1 MISSS
6 TLGLVSALEVPRDTD
21 LSSLSSLG
29 IESGPETTE
38 TVKQF
43 IRKFSTR
50 GLNEGVLHVYQLL
63 LEHTVFLH
71 ATLEDGLAMD
81 GSGGKVHPSITIKII
96 DPDTLREVG
105 EGEMGEVWVHSE
117 GNPAGIWGREE
128 LYKGWFHAKLE
139 GDEEREYYNTRE
151 NGCLISGRFFTT
163 QGDENLMEVGKRWA
177 CSTVIEY
184 QIERHFPELRSGGS
198 VAVEWDSTLALAGG
212 SPLSPH
218 SQPPRTGLAL
228 FAELQNKELDRYAL
242 SEKIAARIGLEFHVE
257 TLLVVLLPL
266 NSIPHTECGERD
278 RSICKEKLLSGT
290 LQVIHQWSPS
300 TSGNRA
306 AVKPEC
312 VPLPTTPI
320 PPRDIATPMQEQ
332 SPPAVPELKLVASP
346 TTEELSAAVPRKES
360 RFCLEDAPPKSPDCS
375 AVEETAT
382 TPRVDHLAP
391 PGAGERELGRGLVG
405 QEEEVLSIISDILD
419 EEVEMDTNIWEIGC
433 DSLSALEISGKLE
446 RHLGFSVE
454 PHLLF
459 AYQTPRALLEKLK
472 RTLLHLC
479 SPVGATEPISEGGVA
494 QLGSVTRPLIPSQE
508 DEVAIVGVA
517 CRFPGCSSPE
527 TLWEL
532 LTEKR
537 VCISHFQDPKT
548 GKSIHGGFTEKMANF
563 DREWFNVS
571 EKEASRMDP
580 QQSILLH
587 TVSECLL
594 RSGYTS
600 LDEVRGSRIGVFVGF
615 WGSDARAMSLAS
627 EKPPPYTSYI
637 GTMTANRISYT
648 LDLKGPS
655 MAVDT
660 ACAASLTAL
669 EIACC
674 FIHQGKCSEAL
685 VGGVNALLDPRVFD
699 VSSVM
704 GATSLR
710 GESRVF
716 DEGAD
721 GYVRGEG
728 CGVVLLKSVR
738 GALRHGNRIL
748 AVVKSVES
756 LHNGVSATLTAPNKQ
771 SQSLLLRRSLSSA
784 MMWQGDISYLEAHG
798 TGTPLGDPMEISA
811 VQEVFGEKGT
821 AREPRVGPL
830 VVGSIKA
837 NIGHL
842 EAAAGMAGLIKTVMV
857 LEHAKAPGNAGLHT
871 VNPAMNVNPHTIL
884 LPRETVSLDTHFTCG
899 PQSSNLLSAGVSSFG
914 IGGSIASAILQQYSQ
929 LPHLGQVH
937 CSLVLDGELGNLSTD
952 QLMAAIQLLRA
963 RLCSFNSAY
972 LSCVEAFQRAV
983 KPVRGLAS
991 EAYYRHPA
999 YLTFCLLYSVAK
1011 TVHAHGPELS
1021 FVMGTTLCAEV
1032 VVLAVADVLI
1042 LSDAMRLLLAGM
1054 APQVFN
1060 IKFITEEEMQ
1070 PTMSFLSPTLNQHC
1084 LPGRFPPSSLNQLIH
1099 AIQRAP
1105 LMQSTCN
1112 DPAMATSYLS
1122 LARRYGSLLVV
1133 TFNPHSSVVGRDPG
1147 NEDTILQ
1154 LQSSGLLDHFR
1165 ESFISLRQHSDRITH
1180 SKTQFPSDKA
1190 EMPDFYKRYPVR
1202 AALRDASL
1210 HRPEAKGRDRP
1221 PNQSR
1226 GEVGDGVRV
1235 KHRLSCADESGY
1247 LTPTTSAESLKRSTP
1262 AASPE
1267 KPRPKPHPPITTP
1280 TVQTPTEQAVFARLM
1295 ALIRSDL
1302 LPELTL
1308 ADQEVGERDFKS
1320 LGLDSVGLLELQDLI
1335 LQEWN
1340 IDLPLQRML
1349 TDLGSVGALAR
1360 EVAAHLERGRGE
1372 GSYYT
1377 VPSTV
1382 ELNGYSK
1389 EKLKSVQ
1396 GFTVGRCG
1404 YGRVE
1409 FFGGID
1415 ISSVDLSSQLVEM
1428 ERESIRVCEG
1438 SKTSLNRP
1446 ALVFFDGH
1454 TTQGGG
1460 GGGGGEERVKKVLES
1475 LGESS
1480 SLVYSDATTGE
1491 IVIKTDKLC

>member
-1 MISSS
+1 MSAETLFRHPNLLLESVSKFRPSLAMIPSSV
-6 TLGLVSALEVPRDTD
+6 LGLVSALEVPQDTD
-21 LSSLSSLG
+21 LSSLSFLG
-29 IESGPETTE
+29 IESGSVTAE

-43 IRKFSTR
+43 FQKFSTR

-81 GSGGKVHPSITIKII
+81 GAGLISGRVHPSITIKII
-96 DPDTLREVG
+96 DPGTLREVR
-105 EGEMGEVWVHSE
+105 EGEIGEVRVHSE
-117 GNPAGIWGREE
+117 GNPAGIWGEE
-128 LYKGWFHAKLE
+128 EFYKLFHTKLE
-139 GDEEREYYNTRE
+139 GGGEREFYYTGVI
-151 NGCLISGRFFTT
+151 GCLNSGRFFAI
-163 QGDENLMEVGKRWA
+163 QDYENLIEVGKGRR
-177 CSTVIEY
+177 TVYSAAIEY
-184 QIERHFPELRSGGS
+184 QIEQHFPELRSGGS
-198 VAVEWDSTLALAGG
+198 VVVGWDSALALTGG
-212 SPLSPH
+212 SPPSPH
-218 SQPPRTGLAL
+218 SRPRWSGLAL

-278 RSICKEKLLSGT
+278 RSLCKEKLLSGT

-312 VPLPTTPI
+312 VPLPPTPI

-332 SPPAVPELKLVASP
+332 SPPAVPELKRVASP
-346 TTEELSAAVPRKES
+346 TAEELSAAVPRKES
-360 RFCLEDAPPKSPDCS
+360 RFCLEDAPPTLGKSPYCS

-391 PGAGERELGRGLVG
+391 PGARERELGRGLVG
-405 QEEEVLSIISDILD
+405 QEEAVLSIISDTLD

-433 DSLSALEISGKLE
+433 DSLSAVEISGRLE

-459 AYQTPRALLEKLK
+459 AYQTPQALLEKLK
-472 RTLLHLC
+472 RTLLYLC
-479 SPVGATEPISEGGVA
+479 SPVRATEPISEGGVA
-494 QLGSVTRPLIPSQE
+494 QLGSMTRPLIPSQE
-508 DEVAIVGVA
+508 DEVAVVGVA

-532 LTEKR
+532 VTEKR
-537 VCISHFQDPKT
+537 VCISHFQDPNT
-548 GKSIHGGFTEKMANF
+548 GKLIHGGFTEKMANF

-571 EKEASRMDP
+571 EKDASRMDP

-600 LDEVRGSRIGVFVGF
+600 LHEVRGSRIGVFVGVDAHH
-615 WGSDARAMSLAS
+615 GS
-627 EKPPPYTSYI
+627 
-637 GTMTANRISYT
+637 MTANRISYT
-648 LDLKGPS
+648 FDLKGPS

-660 ACAASLTAL
+660 PCAASLTAL
-669 EIACC
+669 EAACC

-685 VGGVNALLDPRVFD
+685 VGGVNALLDPLVFE
-699 VSSVM
+699 VSSEKM

-710 GESRVF
+710 GESRVL

-721 GYVRGEG
+721 GYVRGER

-738 GALRHGNRIL
+738 EALRQGNRIL

-756 LHNGVSATLTAPNKQ
+756 LHNGVSATPNKQ

-784 MMWQGDISYLEAHG
+784 MLQQGDISYLEAHG
-798 TGTPLGDPMEISA
+798 SGTPLGDAMEMSA
-811 VQEVFGEKGT
+811 VQEVLGEKGT
-821 AREPRVGPL
+821 ARVGPL
-830 VVGSIKA
+830 IVGSIKA
-837 NIGHL
+837 NIGDL

-857 LEHAKAPGNAGLHT
+857 LEHAKAPGNACLHT

-914 IGGSIASAILQQYSQ
+914 IGGSIASAILQQFSQ
-929 LPHLGQVH
+929 LPHLGQVK
-937 CSLVLDGELGNLSTD
+937 CSLILDGELGSLSTG
-952 QLMAAIQLLRA
+952 QLMTAIQLLRA

-972 LSCVEAFQRAV
+972 LSCVEAFHRAV

-991 EAYYRHPA
+991 EAYYYHHPV

-1011 TVHAHGPELS
+1011 TVQAHGPELS

-1032 VVLAVADVLI
+1032 AVLAVADVLI
-1042 LSDAMRLLLAGM
+1042 LSDAMRLVLAIT
-1054 APQVFN
+1054 PQVFN
-1060 IKFITEEEMQ
+1060 ITEKEVQ

-1084 LPGRFPPSSLNQLIH
+1084 LPGRFPPSSLNRLVH
-1099 AIQRAP
+1099 VIQREL
-1105 LMQSTCN
+1105 LMQLTCN
-1112 DPAMATSYLS
+1112 DPAKMTSYLS

-1133 TFNPHSSVVGRDPG
+1133 TFNPVVERDPG

-1190 EMPDFYKRYPVR
+1190 KMPDFYKRYPMR
-1202 AALRDASL
+1202 AALRDVSL

-1267 KPRPKPHPPITTP
+1267 KPCPKPHPPTTTP
-1280 TVQTPTEQAVFARLM
+1280 TVEGVQTPTGQAVSTQPVA
-1295 ALIRSDL
+1295 
-1302 LPELTL
+1302 LTL
-1308 ADQEVGERDFKS
+1308 E
-1320 LGLDSVGLLELQDLI
+1320 
-1335 LQEWN
+1335 
-1340 IDLPLQRML
+1340 RML
-1349 TDLGSVGALAR
+1349 TDLD
-1360 EVAAHLERGRGE
+1360 
-1372 GSYYT
+1372 
-1377 VPSTV
+1377 
-1382 ELNGYSK
+1382 
-1389 EKLKSVQ
+1389 
-1396 GFTVGRCG
+1396 C
-1404 YGRVE
+1404 
-1409 FFGGID
+1409 
-1415 ISSVDLSSQLVEM
+1415 
-1428 ERESIRVCEG
+1428 
-1438 SKTSLNRP
+1438 
-1446 ALVFFDGH
+1446 
-1454 TTQGGG
+1454 
-1460 GGGGGEERVKKVLES
+1460 
-1475 LGESS
+1475 
-1480 SLVYSDATTGE
+1480 
-1491 IVIKTDKLC
+1491 

>member
-1 MISSS
+1 MSAETLSRHPDLLLESISKFRPSLSMIPSSI
-6 TLGLVSALEVPRDTD
+6 LGLVSALEVPQDTD
-21 LSSLSSLG
+21 LSSLSFLG
-29 IESGPETTE
+29 IESGSVTAEN
-38 TVKQF
+38 VKQF
-43 IRKFSTR
+43 FQKFSTC
-50 GLNEGVLHVYQLL
+50 GLNEGVLHVCRSLL
-63 LEHTVFLH
+63 KDTVLLC

-81 GSGGKVHPSITIKII
+81 GAELISGRVHPSITIKII
-96 DPDTLREVG
+96 DPDTLREVR

-117 GNPAGIWGREE
+117 GNPAGIWGRGEF
-128 LYKGWFHAKLE
+128 YKRFHTKL
-139 GDEEREYYNTRE
+139 EEREYYYTIGIWGRGELSYFREKLEGDGEREYVRAGE
-151 NGCLISGRFFTT
+151 NGCLVSGRFFTT
-163 QGDENLMEVGKRWA
+163 RYLGNVMKVSR
-177 CSTVIEY
+177 CTVCPTAIEY
-184 QIERHFPELRSGGS
+184 QIEQHFPELRSGGS
-198 VAVEWDSTLALAGG
+198 VAVGWDSTLALAGG

-218 SQPPRTGLAL
+218 SRPQWSGLAF

-266 NSIPHTECGERD
+266 NSIQHTECGERD

-312 VPLPTTPI
+312 VPLPPTPI
-320 PPRDIATPMQEQ
+320 PPRDIATPIQEQ

-375 AVEETAT
+375 AVEQTAT

-405 QEEEVLSIISDILD
+405 QEEAVLSIISDILN

-433 DSLSALEISGKLE
+433 DSLSAVEISGKLE
-446 RHLGFSVE
+446 RHLGFTVE
-454 PHLLF
+454 PRLLF

-479 SPVGATEPISEGGVA
+479 SPVRATEPISEGGVA

-508 DEVAIVGVA
+508 DEVAVVGVA

-532 LTEKR
+532 VTEKR

-548 GKSIHGGFTEKMANF
+548 GKLIHGGFTEKMANF
-563 DREWFNVS
+563 DREWFGVS
-571 EKEASRMDP
+571 EKNASEMDP
-580 QQSILLH
+580 QQTILLH

-600 LDEVRGSRIGVFVGF
+600 LDKVRGSRIGVFVGV
-615 WGSDARAMSLAS
+615 DTRMSSIA
-627 EKPPPYTSYI
+627 
-637 GTMTANRISYT
+637 TMTASMITYIF
-648 LDLKGPS
+648 DLKGPS

-660 ACAASLTAL
+660 ACATFLTALKTASCSTSLTAL
-669 EIACC
+669 KAACC
-674 FIHQGKCSEAL
+674 FIHQEKFSEAL
-685 VGGVNALLDPRVFD
+685 VGGVNALLDPRVFE
-699 VSSVM
+699 VSSKKM
-704 GATSLR
+704 GVTSLR

-738 GALRHGNRIL
+738 EALRQGNRIL

-756 LHNGVSATLTAPNKQ
+756 LPNGASATLTAPNKQ

-784 MMWQGDISYLEAHG
+784 MLRQGDISYLEAHG
-798 TGTPLGDPMEISA
+798 SGTPLGDAMEISA
-811 VQEVFGEKGT
+811 VQEVFGEKCT

-842 EAAAGMAGLIKTVMV
+842 GAAAGMAGLIKTVMV

-914 IGGSIASAILQQYSQ
+914 FRRSMVSAILQQFSQ

-952 QLMAAIQLLRA
+952 QLMLAIQLLRA

-983 KPVRGLAS
+983 KPVRVLAS
-991 EAYYRHPA
+991 EAYYYHHPV

-1011 TVHAHGPELS
+1011 TVQAHGAELS

-1032 VVLAVADVLI
+1032 AVLAVADVLI

-1054 APQVFN
+1054 APKVFN
-1060 IKFITEEEMQ
+1060 ITEEEMQ

-1084 LPGRFPPSSLNQLIH
+1084 LPGRFPPSSLNRLIH
-1099 AIQRAP
+1099 VIQRKP
-1105 LMQSTCN
+1105 HMKLTCN
-1112 DPAMATSYLS
+1112 DPAKMTSYLS

-1133 TFNPHSSVVGRDPG
+1133 TFNPNSSVVGRDPG

-1165 ESFISLRQHSDRITH
+1165 ESFISLRLHSDRITH

-1190 EMPDFYKRYPVR
+1190 EKPDFYKEYPMR

-1210 HRPEAKGRDRP
+1210 HRPEAKACKKSTLVTR
-1221 PNQSR
+1221 
-1226 GEVGDGVRV
+1226 RV
-1235 KHRLSCADESGY
+1235 V
-1247 LTPTTSAESLKRSTP
+1247 
-1262 AASPE
+1262 
-1267 KPRPKPHPPITTP
+1267 KPR
-1280 TVQTPTEQAVFARLM
+1280 VQKK
-1295 ALIRSDL
+1295 D
-1302 LPELTL
+1302 
-1308 ADQEVGERDFKS
+1308 
-1320 LGLDSVGLLELQDLI
+1320 
-1335 LQEWN
+1335 
-1340 IDLPLQRML
+1340 
-1349 TDLGSVGALAR
+1349 
-1360 EVAAHLERGRGE
+1360 
-1372 GSYYT
+1372 
-1377 VPSTV
+1377 
-1382 ELNGYSK
+1382 
-1389 EKLKSVQ
+1389 
-1396 GFTVGRCG
+1396 
-1404 YGRVE
+1404 
-1409 FFGGID
+1409 
-1415 ISSVDLSSQLVEM
+1415 
-1428 ERESIRVCEG
+1428 G
-1438 SKTSLNRP
+1438 SK
-1446 ALVFFDGH
+1446 
-1454 TTQGGG
+1454 
-1460 GGGGGEERVKKVLES
+1460 
-1475 LGESS
+1475 
-1480 SLVYSDATTGE
+1480 
-1491 IVIKTDKLC
+1491 

>member
-1 MISSS
+1 MSAETLFRHPDLLLESISKFRPSLAMIPSSI
-6 TLGLVSALEVPRDTD
+6 LGLVSALVVPRETD
-21 LSSLSSLG
+21 LSSLSFLG
-29 IESGPETTE
+29 IESGSVTAEI
-38 TVKQF
+38 VKQF
-43 IRKFSTR
+43 FQKFSTH
-50 GLNEGVLHVYQLL
+50 GFNEGVIHVYQLL
-63 LEHTVFLH
+63 QMSTVFLY

-81 GSGGKVHPSITIKII
+81 GSKLISGKLHPSITIKIF
-96 DPDTLREVG
+96 DMPGAWKVGEVR

-117 GNPAGIWGREE
+117 GNPAGIWGQEE
-128 LYKGWFHAKLE
+128 LTYSREKLE
-139 GDEEREYYNTRE
+139 GGEEGEFYYTGE
-151 NGCLISGRFFTT
+151 IGGLISGRFFTSY
-163 QGDENLMEVGKRWA
+163 GDEIGVDIGKGRRA
-177 CSTVIEY
+177 VCLKVIEY

-198 VAVEWDSTLALAGG
+198 VAVGWDPTLDLAGG
-212 SPLSPH
+212 SPPSPH
-218 SQPPRTGLAL
+218 DHPTRSGLAL
-228 FAELQNKELDRYAL
+228 FAELQNEELDCHAL

-257 TLLVVLLPL
+257 TNLVVLCPL
-266 NSIPHTECGERD
+266 NSIPHTLCVCGERD
-278 RSICKEKLLSGT
+278 RSLCKEKLLSGT

-312 VPLPTTPI
+312 VPLPLTPI

-332 SPPAVPELKLVASP
+332 SPTAVPELKLVASA

-360 RFCLEDAPPKSPDCS
+360 RFCLEDAPPTLGKSLDCS

-391 PGAGERELGRGLVG
+391 PGARERELGRGLVG
-405 QEEEVLSIISDILD
+405 QEEAVLSIISDILN
-419 EEVEMDTNIWEIGC
+419 EEVEMDTNICEIGC
-433 DSLSALEISGKLE
+433 DSLSAVEISGRLE
-446 RHLGFSVE
+446 RDLGFSVE

-459 AYQTPRALLEKLK
+459 AYQTPRALLKKLK

-479 SPVGATEPISEGGVA
+479 SPVGATEPITEGGVA
-494 QLGSVTRPLIPSQE
+494 QLPLIPSQE
-508 DEVAIVGVA
+508 DEVAVVGVA

-548 GKSIHGGFTEKMANF
+548 GKLIHGGFTEKMANF
-563 DREWFNVS
+563 DRKWFSFS
-571 EKEASRMDP
+571 EKDASRMDP
-580 QQSILLH
+580 QQTILLH

-600 LDEVRGSRIGVFVGF
+600 LDEVRGSRIAVFVDVC
-615 WGSDARAMSLAS
+615 GSDARKNS
-627 EKPPPYTSYI
+627 I
-637 GTMTANRISYT
+637 GAMTANMISYIF
-648 LDLKGPS
+648 DLKGLS
-655 MAVDT
+655 IAVDT
-660 ACAASLTAL
+660 ACVASLTAL

-685 VGGVNALLDPRVFD
+685 VGGVNALLDPRVFE
-699 VSSVM
+699 VSSKM
-704 GATSLR
+704 GVTSLR

-716 DEGAD
+716 DEGVD

-738 GALRHGNRIL
+738 EALRQGNRIL

-756 LHNGVSATLTAPNKQ
+756 LPNGVSATLNKQ

-784 MMWQGDISYLEAHG
+784 MLRQGDISYLEAHG
-798 TGTPLGDPMEISA
+798 SGTPLGDPMEISA

-842 EAAAGMAGLIKTVMV
+842 GAAAGMAGLIKTVMV

-871 VNPAMNVNPHTIL
+871 VNPAMNVNPNTIL
-884 LPRETVSLDTHFTCG
+884 LPRETVSLDTHFTCY

-952 QLMAAIQLLRA
+952 QLMLAIQLLRA

-983 KPVRGLAS
+983 NPVRVLAS

-1011 TVHAHGPELS
+1011 TVQAHGPELS

-1060 IKFITEEEMQ
+1060 ITEEEMQ

-1084 LPGRFPPSSLNQLIH
+1084 LPGRFPPSSLNRLVH
-1099 AIQRAP
+1099 VIQREP
-1105 LMQSTCN
+1105 HMQLTCN
-1112 DPAMATSYLS
+1112 DPAKMTSYLS

-1133 TFNPHSSVVGRDPG
+1133 TFNPNSSVVGRDPG

-1190 EMPDFYKRYPVR
+1190 EKPDFYKRYPMR

-1262 AASPE
+1262 E
-1267 KPRPKPHPPITTP
+1267 KPRPKPHPPTT
-1280 TVQTPTEQAVFARLM
+1280 T
-1295 ALIRSDL
+1295 
-1302 LPELTL
+1302 
-1308 ADQEVGERDFKS
+1308 
-1320 LGLDSVGLLELQDLI
+1320 
-1335 LQEWN
+1335 
-1340 IDLPLQRML
+1340 
-1349 TDLGSVGALAR
+1349 
-1360 EVAAHLERGRGE
+1360 GRGE
-1372 GSYYT
+1372 GSYFT
-1377 VPSTV
+1377 VPSTE
-1382 ELNGYSK
+1382 ELGSYSR

-1396 GFTVGRCG
+1396 YFTVGRCG
-1404 YGRVE
+1404 YGRVQ
-1409 FFGGID
+1409 FLGAID
-1415 ISSVDLSSQLVEM
+1415 ISSVDLSSQLVEI

-1454 TTQGGG
+1454 MTQGGG
-1460 GGGGGEERVKKVLES
+1460 GGGGGGGERVKKVLES

-1480 SLVYSDATTGE
+1480 SLVHSDATTGE
-1491 IVIKTDKLC
+1491 IVIKTDKLLC